1 MNEIIKKNGAN
12 AGVFVGVVTIIVYL
26 LVYFIDV
33 KLLAE
38 WYIGVGLIIFY
49 IAYGV
54 ITMSKTK
61 KQLNGVYPFKDA
73 FTTYFIYAV
82 VGMLISIVFSY
93 ILFNFV
99 DTQAAETIKEVTI
112 EKTVT
117 LMQKMQLPASELEK
131 VVSEM
136 QKQNTYSLGNLLK
149 SSAGG
154 LILSIVFGLILA
166 LIFRSKPQEQ

>member
-1 MNEIIKKNGAN
+1 MNEIIKKNGVN
-12 AGVFVGVVTIIVYL
+12 AGVFAGVVTIIVYL

-49 IAYGV
+49 IAYAV

-61 KQLNGVYPFKDA
+61 KQLNGIYPFKDA
-73 FTTYFIYAV
+73 FTTYFIYTV

-93 ILFNFV
+93 ILFNFI

-112 EKTVT
+112 EKTVA

-131 VVSEM
+131 IVSEM

-149 SSAGG
+149 SSAGS
-154 LILSIVFGLILA
+154 LIFSIIIGLILA
-166 LIFRSKPQEQ
+166 LIFRSKPQVE